1 MSWTVDV
8 PLMLIDS
15 RPLIRMFV
23 ASPRPIICSKVRGSR
38 MGTVKFN
45 MFPPRAAS
53 AVRRRRPC
61 PHVSLMA
68 MVTQVRNHPFVE
80 GNKRT
85 GMMAAYVF
93 LRINGYRLEAS
104 EAEAVVVFQ
113 DLAAGEID
121 EAVLAKWIEA
131 NAAPV

>member
-1 MSWTVDV
+1 MSE
-8 PLMLIDS
+8 PLWLAID
-15 RPLIRMFV
+15 
-23 ASPRPIICSKVRGSR
+23 
-38 MGTVKFN
+38 
-45 MFPPRAAS
+45 
-53 AVRRRRPC
+53 AVRAIHQELIAEYGGSPGIRDVGLLESAFARPRQLLAYGD
-61 PHVSLMA
+61 PGLFELA
-68 MVTQVRNHPFVE
+68 AAYAFGIVRNHPFVD

>member
-1 MSWTVDV
+1 VSE
-8 PLMLIDS
+8 PLWLAID
-15 RPLIRMFV
+15 
-23 ASPRPIICSKVRGSR
+23 
-38 MGTVKFN
+38 
-45 MFPPRAAS
+45 
-53 AVRRRRPC
+53 AVRAIHQELIAEYGGSPGIRDVGLLESALARPRQLLAYGD
-61 PHVSLMA
+61 PGLFELA
-68 MVTQVRNHPFVE
+68 AAYAFGIVRNHPFVD